1 MAGRRAERV
10 GRQVV
15 QTLATLLESEVNDP
29 RVRGVTLTAA
39 SASDDLRNVRVY
51 WTSFGDAAAV
61 AEAREG
67 LAKAAGF
74 LRRELAR
81 GMALR
86 YVPSLS
92 FEYDESIRR
101 AERIEGLLRPKD
113 EA

>member
-15 QTLATLLESEVNDP
+15 QTLATLLESGVNDP

-39 SASDDLRNVRVY
+39 SASDDLRNVRVFF
-51 WTSFGDAAAV
+51 TAFGDEAAV
-61 AEAREG
+61 KEAGVG

-81 GMALR
+81 SLALR
-86 YVPSLS
+86 YVPDLA
-92 FEYDESIRR
+92 FEFDESILR
-101 AERIEGLLRPKD
+101 AARIENLLRDK
-113 EA
+113 EEE